1 MTSKTGMGR
10 AQLSIHAFA
19 DSRRFGRELAGRLAV
34 SFAQVRVHRFP
45 DNESLI
51 RVEARLSY
59 DAVLVRSLFNPNEKI
74 LETMLAADALRRA
87 GARRITHVAPIC
99 PTCARITSSLRV
111 SQSHSAWWGNAL
123 GEAWTACLP
132 SDPIFIGCGFS
143 ARSFHAVHLLYL
155 RPRLSQNI
163 FMEPRVPSWSSD
175 RMRVT
180 SAGRCRC
187 PRYRC
192 GGRHC
197 Q

>member
-1 MTSKTGMGR
+1 MTSKTGKGQ

-19 DSRRFGRELAGRLAV
+19 DSRRFGRELARRLAV

-87 GARRITHVAPIC
+87 GARPR
-99 PTCARITSSLRV
+99 
-111 SQSHSAWWGNAL
+111 
-123 GEAWTACLP
+123 ACHRT
-132 SDPIFIGCGFS
+132 PIFIGCGFS
-143 ARSFHAVHLLYL
+143 VKSFHAVHLLYL

-163 FMEPRVPSWSSD
+163 FMEPRVPSIVA
-175 RMRVT
+175 VT
-180 SAGRCRC
+180 LAGEKW
-187 PRYRC
+187 
-192 GGRHC
+192 
-197 Q
+197 